1 MSMLILQMQIYNNRD
16 GSINICS
23 VNIIGSKEILNNGQG
38 YIYYAS
44 NAFGSVTPT
53 FAGTTANIQVKNDVC
68 N

>member
-1 MSMLILQMQIYNNRD
+1 MRYCNE
-16 GSINICS
+16 GSINICKIGLINNKTIK
-23 VNIIGSKEILNNGQG
+23 NISG

-53 FAGTTANIQVKNDVC
+53 FTGTTANIQVKNDVC